1 MGGSAK
7 GRGALLRPHPSSG
20 QNHQDIGVDMA
31 KQFRVVWQDS
41 KRHNKICKGDWVD
54 KATMTAW
61 QEQSAPKLGS
71 NITFE
76 IQQRGK

>member
-1 MGGSAK
+1 
-7 GRGALLRPHPSSG
+7 
-20 QNHQDIGVDMA
+20 MA